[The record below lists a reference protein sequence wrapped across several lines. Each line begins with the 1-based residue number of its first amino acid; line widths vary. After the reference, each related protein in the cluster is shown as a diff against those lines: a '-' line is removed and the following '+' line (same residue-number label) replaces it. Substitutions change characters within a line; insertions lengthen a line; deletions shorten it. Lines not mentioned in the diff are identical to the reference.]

1 MLSRRIEASRGQG
14 CLADGDRL
22 GYVTGRVDRRHA
34 HQVAKETDRLVSIDC
49 VEDASRISIGEWSG
63 TLPRPCRH
71 HGHLPASHNVMSPPR
86 SELHPA
92 RGRQYTRGIGRADQV
107 VNGSRNAPNQ
117 RHSLCQEGKKVL
129 SSGMRVAMVLAPN
142 FEDSEAVDPKEYVER
157 LGAEVTVI
165 GIESGKIAG
174 KKGATL
180 DASATFGQVTP
191 GDFDLLI
198 IPGGGSPENLR
209 IHDPAVE
216 FTRKFVE
223 SGKPVAA
230 ICHGAQLLISAKVLD
245 GRTLT
250 AVNKIRDDVTNAGG
264 KYVDEPLVV
273 DGNLI
278 TSRVPGDLPVFDEAI
293 GKALKAAPAA
303 VPV

>member
-1 MLSRRIEASRGQG
+1 
-14 CLADGDRL
+14 
-22 GYVTGRVDRRHA
+22 
-34 HQVAKETDRLVSIDC
+34 
-49 VEDASRISIGEWSG
+49 
-63 TLPRPCRH
+63 
-71 HGHLPASHNVMSPPR
+71 MS
-86 SELHPA
+86 
-92 RGRQYTRGIGRADQV
+92 
-107 VNGSRNAPNQ
+107 
-117 RHSLCQEGKKVL
+117 

-216 FTRKFVE
+216 FTREFVE

-230 ICHGAQLLISAKVLD
+230 ICHGAQLLVSAKVLD

-250 AVNKIRDDVTNAGG
+250 AVNKIRDDITNTGG